1 MTTGRRSFLKLAGL
15 GIAGAS
21 AVPVAD
27 ALVQATSTQPR
38 PDALK
43 GKRWA
48 MVVDEK
54 KCLGRGAGCD
64 ACVKACHHAHNV
76 PKIADPKHEVKWVW
90 KEQFEH
96 VFADRV
102 TPYTT
107 AEMRERSTLVLC
119 NHFDNPPCVRVCPT
133 QSTWKRADGIVM
145 MDMHR
150 CIGCRYCVVACPYGS
165 RSFNFEDPRPSISGT
180 PTDYPTRT
188 KGVVEKCTFCAE
200 RIAAGQKPLCVEA
213 CEGIGCGALAF
224 GDLGDPASPVSVLLR
239 EHDVARRKP
248 ELGTSPH
255 VFYLL

>member
-1 MTTGRRSFLKLAGL
+1 MTTGRRGFLKLAGL

-27 ALVQATSTQPR
+27 ALVEATRTEAR

-54 KCLGRGAGCD
+54 KCLSRGAGCD

-96 VFADRV
+96 VFPDRV

-119 NHFDNPPCVRVCPT
+119 NHCDNPPCVRVCPT

-165 RSFNFEDPRPSISGT
+165 RSFNFEDPRPSISGAA
-180 PTDYPTRT
+180 TDYPTRT

-213 CEGIGCGALAF
+213 CEGIGCGALTF
-224 GDLGDPASPVSVLLR
+224 GDLGDPASPVSLLLR